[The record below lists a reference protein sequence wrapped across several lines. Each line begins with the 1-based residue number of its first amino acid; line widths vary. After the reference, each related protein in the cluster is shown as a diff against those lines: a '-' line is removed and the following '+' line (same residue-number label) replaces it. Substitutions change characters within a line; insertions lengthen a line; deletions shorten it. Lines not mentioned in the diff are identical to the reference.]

1 MVAAVLLVIVSTCFA
16 VVRPAAAQAHVRRY
30 ANAFPQWSH
39 DDREIVFGSTRDH
52 VGAEP
57 GASTGE
63 NFEIYV
69 MRADGSRARRLTSR
83 PGRNAHPAWLPPR
96 ADRIIF
102 QSPANAGNSQDLD
115 LYVLETNGNTL
126 RRLLSAPGFNS
137 VPEPSPDGRWV
148 VFQRGTS
155 SDSATSLHWELRLID
170 SSGGSEKALTTNRWS
185 SQVASWFPD
194 GREIA
199 FHANPDGH
207 DQLFVMDVFASQ
219 RVRPLVT
226 SNANDESPAVSHD
239 GRFVVFTSDRDGG
252 RDLYLLTRASGNVTR
267 LTSGLRVYSQ
277 PSWSHDG
284 RRLVF
289 SAAQDPGVRAAVEA
303 ALFIAL
309 KTVGKWRLSPMNAAG
324 TSISEAAIFA
334 T

>member
-30 ANAFPQWSH
+30 ANAFAQWSH
-39 DDREIVFGSTRDH
+39 DDREIVFASTRDH
-52 VGAEP
+52 VGARHD
-57 GASTGE
+57 GSTGE

-69 MRADGSRARRLTSR
+69 MRADGSHARRLTSR

-115 LYVLETNGNTL
+115 LYVLEMNGNTL

-199 FHANPDGH
+199 FHANPAGH
-207 DQLFVMDVFASQ
+207 DQLFVMDVFDSQ

-309 KTVGKWRLSPMNAAG
+309 KTVGNWRLSPMNAAG
-324 TSISEAAIFA
+324 TSISGAAIFA

>member
-1 MVAAVLLVIVSTCFA
+1 
-16 VVRPAAAQAHVRRY
+16 
-30 ANAFPQWSH
+30 
-39 DDREIVFGSTRDH
+39 
-52 VGAEP
+52 
-57 GASTGE
+57 
-63 NFEIYV
+63 
-69 MRADGSRARRLTSR
+69 
-83 PGRNAHPAWLPPR
+83 
-96 ADRIIF
+96 
-102 QSPANAGNSQDLD
+102 
-115 LYVLETNGNTL
+115 
-126 RRLLSAPGFNS
+126 
-137 VPEPSPDGRWV
+137 
-148 VFQRGTS
+148 
-155 SDSATSLHWELRLID
+155 LRLID

-207 DQLFVMDVFASQ
+207 DQLFVMDVFDSQ